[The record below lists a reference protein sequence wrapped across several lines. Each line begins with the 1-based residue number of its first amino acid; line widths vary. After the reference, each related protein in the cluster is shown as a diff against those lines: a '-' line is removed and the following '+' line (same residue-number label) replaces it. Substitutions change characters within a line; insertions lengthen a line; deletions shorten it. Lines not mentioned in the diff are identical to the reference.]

1 MRSVGRI
8 HYIHFLVSEDILL
21 PSSPLSGMAKT
32 ATTGWLAERR
42 SFVSFLR
49 KEGTPSRQ
57 WPGAPADC
65 NLSFSWEQAPN
76 YTALLRRV
84 AVEIW
89 DIAR

>member
-42 SFVSFLR
+42 SFVLFLR
-49 KEGTPSRQ
+49 RGSFRGSGH
-57 WPGAPADC
+57 GAPAGR
-65 NLSFSWEQAPN
+65 NRLSQGSKP
-76 YTALLRRV
+76 
-84 AVEIW
+84 
-89 DIAR
+89 